1 MRDAAASV
9 TEAQVAAYERD
20 GVVCLRGVLP
30 SSWLQRMEAAV
41 ERALERAGAVDMT
54 EMARSIEASGGE
66 ALVDASVDPRAE
78 RGHFYAGTD
87 HWLSDPDF
95 HAFAATSP
103 LPALAATL
111 MRSDKVNLYE
121 DSLLVKEPGTVEPTA
136 FHQDLAY
143 FHVEGEQICSSWSPL
158 DPVSQETG
166 AVQYVRGSHLWRRE
180 FRPNLFVS
188 TMPIPG
194 TRGEEV
200 PDIQAR
206 PADYELVQFD
216 TEPGDVVVHHA
227 RTLHG
232 AGGNHSNTLRRRAVS
247 VRYCGADARYRIRE
261 GAPMKPHH
269 HHVKDGDLLDLA
281 ACPVVWR
288 SDDRD

>member
-1 MRDAAASV
+1 MRDVRVSV
-9 TEAQVAAYERD
+9 TEAEVAEYERD
-20 GVVCLRGVLP
+20 GVVCLRGVLS
-30 SSWLQRMEAAV
+30 SSWLRRMQAAT
-41 ERALERAGAVDMT
+41 ERILEQSGTVDMT
-54 EMARSIEASGGE
+54 EMARSIEASGGR
-66 ALVDASVDPRAE
+66 ALVDTTVEPGAK
-78 RGHFYAGTD
+78 RGRFYGGTD

-95 HAFAATSP
+95 RDFALTSP
-103 LPALAATL
+103 LPALVAAL
-111 MRSDKVNLYE
+111 MRSARVNLYE

-143 FHVEGEQICSSWSPL
+143 FHVEGEQICTCWSPL
-158 DPVSQETG
+158 DPVTEQTG
-166 AVQYVRGSHLWRRE
+166 SLQYVRGSHLWRRE

-188 TMPIPG
+188 SMPIPG

-200 PDIQAR
+200 PDIRSRA
-206 PADYELVQFD
+206 ADYDLVQFD

-232 AGGNHSNTLRRRAVS
+232 AGGNRSNTLRRRAVS

-269 HHVKDGDLLDLA
+269 QHVKDGEVLDQE
-281 ACPVVWR
+281 ACPVVWL
-288 SDDRD
+288 SDGGT

>member
-66 ALVDASVDPRAE
+66 ALVDANVDPRAE
-78 RGHFYAGTD
+78 RGRFYAGTD

-232 AGGNHSNTLRRRAVS
+232 AGGNNSNTLRRRAVS